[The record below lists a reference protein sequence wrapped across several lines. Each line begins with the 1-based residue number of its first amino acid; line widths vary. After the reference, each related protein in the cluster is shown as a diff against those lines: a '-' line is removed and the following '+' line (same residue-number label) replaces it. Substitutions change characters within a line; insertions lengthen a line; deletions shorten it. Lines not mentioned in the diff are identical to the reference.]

1 MSKILETLVNQS
13 FLDEFNVLEDPRST
27 RNRLHQMNEIL
38 LATFVGIICGG
49 EGWQDIQDCARAK
62 IEYLRKFLAYKNG
75 APSDDTYRRFFRHL
89 NPKSLQEL
97 LRIWISKI
105 ETTVQ
110 DQSIAIDGKTSR
122 RTFDDNQSPL
132 HMLTAF
138 ASESR
143 LVLGQ
148 QKTATKSNEITA
160 IPELLKMLDTAGKII
175 TLDAMGCQYKIADQ
189 IIAQKGDYIFSLKGN
204 QGGLL
209 EDVTPYFYD
218 KKEKNSAEYS
228 YFEDFDKGHGRIE
241 IRKCWS
247 TNEIDWLKNK
257 RKDWQTIQSIICIE
271 SIRKIKNNESTETRY
286 YISSIKHFTAE
297 RFLKAIRSHW
307 SIENSLHWALDMS
320 MGDDY
325 SRIRKGN
332 APENMLIIKHII
344 LNKLQQVKDKRPRS
358 SIKRLRKMAGWDDT
372 ILDEILF
379 Q

>member
-1 MSKILETLVNQS
+1 
-13 FLDEFNVLEDPRST
+13 
-27 RNRLHQMNEIL
+27 
-38 LATFVGIICGG
+38 
-49 EGWQDIQDCARAK
+49 
-62 IEYLRKFLAYKNG
+62 
-75 APSDDTYRRFFRHL
+75 
-89 NPKSLQEL
+89 
-97 LRIWISKI
+97 
-105 ETTVQ
+105 
-110 DQSIAIDGKTSR
+110 
-122 RTFDDNQSPL
+122 
-132 HMLTAF
+132 
-138 ASESR
+138 
-143 LVLGQ
+143 
-148 QKTATKSNEITA
+148 
-160 IPELLKMLDTAGKII
+160 MLDTAGKII

-325 SRIRKGN
+325 SRTRKGN